1 MTSKIRVRFAPSP
14 TGHLH
19 IGNVRTAILNWLF
32 ARHADGAFI
41 LRIED
46 TDEERST
53 RESEQSILQDLRWL
67 GLSWD
72 EGVEAGGAFGPY
84 RQSERLDIY
93 HAHTEQLLN
102 AGRAYHCYC
111 TPAELEARRA
121 AMLAA
126 GQAPKYDGRCRHLT
140 DEQRQAFEREGR
152 KPAVRFVTP
161 EKEVKFTDLVKG
173 EIAFPPE
180 SQGDF
185 VLVRSDGL
193 PTYNFACVV
202 DDHLMEISHVIRGDD
217 HVSNTP
223 KQVVIYE
230 AFGWPPPQFAHIPMI
245 LGPDRQRLSKR
256 HGATSVDAYAGK
268 GYLPAALINYLS
280 LLSWSSESGE
290 EILSVERLIQE
301 FDLSRVTHAAAIFDV
316 AKLNWMNGGYI
327 RSLPMEAL
335 IDAVMPYLQQAG
347 YKLPERAV
355 LSSMVALVKDGLE
368 YLEQIVEKLELFF
381 VDEPLI
387 AGGEPREMVQKENA
401 HKVFWSFLRTL
412 DEFGQLDANT
422 FRTLMKHVQNET
434 GIIGRELW
442 MPIRV
447 ALTGELHG
455 PELPM
460 VAQIFGK
467 EKCRRLVQRLVAKSS
482 SNG

>member
-1 MTSKIRVRFAPSP
+1 MSSSPRVRFAPSP

-32 ARHADGAFI
+32 ARHANGAFI

-53 RESEQSILQDLRWL
+53 RESEQSILEDLRWL

-72 EGVEAGGAFGPY
+72 EGVEVGGAFGPY
-84 RQSERLDIY
+84 RQSERLPIY
-93 HAHTEQLLN
+93 HMHTERLLKE
-102 AGRAYHCYC
+102 GKAYHCYC
-111 TPAELEARRA
+111 TPEELEARRA
-121 AMLAA
+121 LMLES
-126 GQAPKYDGRCRHLT
+126 GQAPKYDGRCRKLT
-140 DEQRQAFEREGR
+140 SEERRAYEREGR
-152 KPAVRFVTP
+152 KPAIRFVAP
-161 EKEVKFTDLVKG
+161 EKEVRFVDLVKG
-173 EIAFPPE
+173 EVAFPPE

-193 PTYNFACVV
+193 PTYNYACVI

-230 AFGWPPPQFAHIPMI
+230 AFGWSPLQVAHIPMI

-256 HGATSVDAYAGK
+256 HGATSVDAYANK

-290 EILSVERLIQE
+290 EILSIERLIKE

-316 AKLNWMNGGYI
+316 AKLNWMNGVYI

-335 IDAVMPYLQQAG
+335 LAAMTPYLQSAG
-347 YKLPERAV
+347 YKIPEPV
-355 LSSMVALVKDGLE
+355 MLSAMVALVKDGLE
-368 YLEQIVEKLELFF
+368 YLEQSVEKLEMFF
-381 VDEPLI
+381 VEAPSYSSAEAQGVLK
-387 AGGEPREMVQKENA
+387 RENA
-401 HKVFWSFLRTL
+401 QKIFWSFLRAV
-412 DEFGQLDANT
+412 DEYERLDASN
-422 FRTLMKHVQNET
+422 FRAIMKHVQSES
-434 GIIGRELW
+434 GVMGRDLW

-447 ALTGELHG
+447 ALTGQIHG

-467 EKCRRLVQRLVAKSS
+467 EKCRRLVQKALQVCSLL
-482 SNG
+482 